1 MLFTVNKMSKLGEQ
15 RFYRVEFLQQGST
28 YYPPLYVSLSV
39 KTVKYL
45 KDSWRTKLN

>member
-1 MLFTVNKMSKLGEQ
+1 MPAEKFG
-15 RFYRVEFLQQGST
+15 LQIWNEKVKIYGI
-28 YYPPLYVSLSV
+28 